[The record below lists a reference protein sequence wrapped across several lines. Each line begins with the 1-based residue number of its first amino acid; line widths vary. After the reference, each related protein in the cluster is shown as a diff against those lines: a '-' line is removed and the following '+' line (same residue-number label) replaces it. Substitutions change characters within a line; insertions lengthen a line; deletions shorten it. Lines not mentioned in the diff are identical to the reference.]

1 MNIQFFPNVHYELY
15 RTTFG
20 SLKNKKKTCKIKKK
34 NVRLKN
40 EISKKKENKD
50 ESQLSRL
57 LSPIHFQENKGKV

>member
-40 EISKKKENKD
+40 EISKKK
-50 ESQLSRL
+50 
-57 LSPIHFQENKGKV
+57 GKQG